1 MKAFSILENL
11 CFLSKIDI
19 AKQVFFF
26 FFQFCLLCL
35 GFLFI
40 IFHNSKSIVSVS
52 FTDIKVSYLMMKSQG
67 RLLSF
72 ILKVLNLGAELII

>member
-19 AKQVFFF
+19 AKQVF

-52 FTDIKVSYLMMKSQG
+52 FTDIKVSSLMMKSQG

>member
-26 FFQFCLLCL
+26 FFSSVCCVW
-35 GFLFI
+35 GFSSSSFI
-40 IFHNSKSIVSVS
+40 IVKALYLFHS
-52 FTDIKVSYLMMKSQG
+52 
-67 RLLSF
+67 
-72 ILKVLNLGAELII
+72 LI